1 MAVGRHIPQYVFGPR
16 HADSALPVY
25 RCKHMRPVQFWKSS
39 HGDRWI
45 HVDNITRCIDT
56 NEMKEEYK

>member
-1 MAVGRHIPQYVFGPR
+1 
-16 HADSALPVY
+16 
-25 RCKHMRPVQFWKSS
+25 MRPVQFWKSS